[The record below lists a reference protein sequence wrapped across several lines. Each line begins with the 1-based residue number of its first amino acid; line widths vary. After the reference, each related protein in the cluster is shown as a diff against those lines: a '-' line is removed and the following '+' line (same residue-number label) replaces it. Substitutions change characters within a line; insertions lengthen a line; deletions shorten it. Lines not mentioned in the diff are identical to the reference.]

1 MKYRAILLFGPPG
14 AGKGTQGKILG
25 EIPNF
30 VHFSSGDAF
39 RSLRVDS
46 PLGRVFVEYASKG
59 QLVPDEPTI
68 ELWRQSVHGL
78 IGNGRFNPDADTLV
92 LDGIPRNPRQ
102 VQIMDDLIEVKGI
115 LNLFCPVLD
124 KLVIRLQRRALKENR
139 LDDANVEV
147 IRTRLETYKR
157 ETRAVLDCYPD
168 TLIHLIDSTQEPM
181 LVLLDI
187 LKILARLRKP
197 AISDGATTFF
207 APGERT
213 SRTSEFV
220 ASPVSGVG
228 SASDADRG

>member
-25 EIPNF
+25 QIPNF

-78 IGNGRFNPDADTLV
+78 IANGRFNPDADILI
-92 LDGIPRNPRQ
+92 LDGIPRNPNQ
-102 VQIMDDLIEVKGI
+102 VRIMDGLIEVKAI
-115 LNLFCPVLD
+115 LDLFCPVME
-124 KLVIRLQRRALKENR
+124 KLVVRLQRRALKENR

-168 TLIHLIDSTQEPM
+168 TFIHLIDSTQEPM

-197 AISDGATTFF
+197 AVSDGATTFLTHG
-207 APGERT
+207 ADGVVEVAMPGMLA
-213 SRTSEFV
+213 
-220 ASPVSGVG
+220 ASPLSGTV
-228 SASDADRG
+228 

>member
-25 EIPNF
+25 QIPNF
-30 VHFSSGDAF
+30 IHFSSGDAF

-68 ELWRQSVHGL
+68 ELWRQSVEGL
-78 IGNGRFNPDADTLV
+78 IGNGRFNPDADTLI

-102 VQIMDDLIEVKGI
+102 VEIMENLIDVKGV
-115 LNLFCPVLD
+115 LDLFCPVMD
-124 KLVIRLQRRALKENR
+124 KLVVRLQRRALKENR

-187 LKILARLRKP
+187 LKILARIRKP

-207 APGERT
+207 GPNGIPLSSGGVSSIAAP
-213 SRTSEFV
+213 
-220 ASPVSGVG
+220 ASG
-228 SASDADRG
+228 

>member
-25 EIPNF
+25 QIPNF

-68 ELWRQSVHGL
+68 ELWRQSVQGL
-78 IGNGRFNPDADTLV
+78 IANGRFNPDADTLV
-92 LDGIPRNPRQ
+92 LDGIPRNPNQ
-102 VQIMDDLIEVKGI
+102 VRIMDGLIEVKAI
-115 LNLFCPVLD
+115 LDLFCPVME
-124 KLVIRLQRRALKENR
+124 KLVVRLQRRALKENR

-147 IRTRLETYKR
+147 IRNRLETYKR

-197 AISDGATTFF
+197 AVSDGATTFMQ
-207 APGERT
+207 AGGERAAT
-213 SRTSEFV
+213 FGMLGALV
-220 ASPVSGVG
+220 
-228 SASDADRG
+228 SDASSSGG

>member
-25 EIPNF
+25 QIPNF

-46 PLGRVFVEYASKG
+46 PLGRIFVEYASKG
-59 QLVPDEPTI
+59 RLVPDEPTV
-68 ELWRQSVHGL
+68 ELWHQSVQGL
-78 IGNGRFNPDADTLV
+78 IANGRFNPDADTLV
-92 LDGIPRNPRQ
+92 LDGIPRNPKQ
-102 VQIMDDLIEVKGI
+102 VGIMEELIEVKAI
-115 LNLFCPVLD
+115 LDLFCPVME
-124 KLVIRLQRRALKENR
+124 KLVVRLQRRALKENR

-168 TLIHLIDSTQEPM
+168 TLIHFIDSTQEPM

-197 AISDGATTFF
+197 AVSDGATTFF
-207 APGERT
+207 PNQGLPLTPAGATSSTGLTGLRSEAPPE
-213 SRTSEFV
+213 
-220 ASPVSGVG
+220 
-228 SASDADRG
+228 